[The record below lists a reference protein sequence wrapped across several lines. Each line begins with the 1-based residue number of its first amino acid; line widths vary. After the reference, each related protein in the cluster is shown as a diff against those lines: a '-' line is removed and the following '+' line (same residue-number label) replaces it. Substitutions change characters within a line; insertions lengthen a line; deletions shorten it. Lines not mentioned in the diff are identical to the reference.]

1 MTDAIKKCSA
11 TETAA
16 CCCVDVGTVMD
27 NTDCTASWSE
37 WFAQRADAEA
47 KLAQLTERAREVESE
62 PCLIESRFSEV
73 DQGVQLD
80 IDFTFSCQAETMIF
94 QLVCVK
100 SHYAASLRRFSFS
113 CFPSHFFPSDIGG
126 SPACG

>member
-37 WFAQRADAEA
+37 WFAHRDDAEA
-47 KLAQLTERAREVESE
+47 KLVHLTRRARDVESE
-62 PCLIESRFSEV
+62 PCVIESRFREV
-73 DQGVQLD
+73 DQGVQLE

-94 QLVCVK
+94 QLG
-100 SHYAASLRRFSFS
+100 LR
-113 CFPSHFFPSDIGG
+113 
-126 SPACG
+126 